1 MSDFATTLKSLLSLS
16 EPLDAIRAWVSET
29 FPDPVV
35 EETPAPAP
43 TPAPEP
49 ETDVVE
55 EVVPEEQPV
64 VEEAPAVE
72 EVVPEEQPV
81 VEEAPA
87 VVAPVEEVVPAE
99 QPVVEE
105 SPAVVAPVEEVVPE
119 EKAVPAAAAPVA
131 ARPTFLPGVPT
142 PSRPFKLRFGLRNK
156 I

>member
-64 VEEAPAVE
+64 VEEAPAV
-72 EVVPEEQPV
+72 
-81 VEEAPA
+81 
-87 VVAPVEEVVPAE
+87 VAPVEEVVPAE

-105 SPAVVAPVEEVVPE
+105 SPAVVAPVEVVVPE